1 MGVDGCRSGD
11 LRKVMN
17 EEGGD
22 CDEEEG
28 RSGRSRSGHGTGRAG
43 ECSYHIPQ

>member
-1 MGVDGCRSGD
+1 MGAMGESTGAGAAI

-28 RSGRSRSGHGTGRAG
+28 RSGRSRSGPGRDGTRGRV
-43 ECSYHIPQ
+43 

>member
-28 RSGRSRSGHGTGRAG
+28 RSRSGPGRDGTRGRV
-43 ECSYHIPQ
+43 

>member
-1 MGVDGCRSGD
+1 MGAMGESTGRRSGD

-28 RSGRSRSGHGTGRAG
+28 RSGRSRSGPGRDGTRGRV
-43 ECSYHIPQ
+43 